1 MPMLLLSCLPSLFCL
16 SFCFLHLGALLLGQG
31 LLSKSPQS
39 KGSSSEIIT
48 RETLKATSSDGSH
61 ASGVGRLISTE
72 ALGLC
77 IQCTRS
83 PQAAAKAREHTRRWR
98 SSWTRPQNRHA
109 RARRGPGDH
118 QSPTLGCRGPA
129 GTYIMFP
136 IKGSCDVPPWKVEF
150 EITLILTNVHSFL
163 I

>member
-72 ALGLC
+72 AQGLC

-83 PQAAAKAREHTRRWR
+83 PQAAAKAREHTAVKVQLDKTPKQACQGEEGPRRPPV
-98 SSWTRPQNRHA
+98 SNPGLQ
-109 RARRGPGDH
+109 RACWDLH
-118 QSPTLGCRGPA
+118 YVS
-129 GTYIMFP
+129 Y
-136 IKGSCDVPPWKVEF
+136 
-150 EITLILTNVHSFL
+150 
-163 I
+163 